1 MAALGSMGW
10 RAFAAPAR
18 KQRGYTDTTWWDPYV
33 ENITDSDT
41 YLRRKFRQDVTD
53 KTTGIGTQAIKKR
66 LAEIVAAGK
75 ASGES
80 WRITKAKC
88 FAAQALEM
96 SIDVS
101 PLDWFPA
108 ISIWNRHD
116 RPIYGARGGRHGEMN
131 AKLPAWVKKEWHEGN
146 RDGTWNMWQDF
157 DHSVPDWRVIL
168 KLGFPGMKARLEKY
182 ASGRDALPR
191 VRNGQDARCPSGGD
205 PFYEGLKIAMDA
217 MLAGIDRFIAQGK
230 KNLGREG
237 APETFAAQA
246 GAGRDRNVCGAPR
259 AARGN
264 DRNVCG
270 APRAAENFRLAKEI
284 ACLERLRNGPPQT
297 AYDMM
302 MFVWLYFFWSEHLDG
317 FQCRSLTELDVF
329 LTPYYDADIAAGRTT
344 EAEFREH
351 LKHFL
356 WQWGSISNYWNQPVG
371 LGGTNADGTSAF
383 NHVSK
388 IILEVMDECNLTTP
402 KFLVKIAPNTPDW
415 AMDKMMDMARRHR
428 SLSFT
433 GEMPLANAL
442 KKWQGASD
450 DDCRKAVMTGC
461 YEFQLHDGAN
471 QTGVG
476 HVNFLKP
483 IEKMLAEAA
492 GGSQFTATDP
502 GGGGRNELRPSRT
515 AHSWACDFP
524 SFKAEYLR
532 RLAATTTRCR
542 EIAFEFEKVLA
553 DVNPADLM
561 TIATEHALKTRKDG
575 FMNGCPRGNNSA
587 ILAVGPGT
595 AVDALL
601 AVKEIVYEKKEMSLA
616 ELGKVMAEN
625 WKGHEALRL
634 RMLRSKR
641 KWGNNDPE
649 ANALGAE
656 LIDCYAGCLN
666 GKPNSRGGIFLA
678 CGHCARQFIDL
689 GRRTGATP
697 DGRHKGD
704 EMSKNLSPTMGVDTE
719 GATALVNTLAASN
732 STKLPADYPLDMML
746 HPSVCAGKKGLEVMK
761 ALVQQFHANGGSVIQ
776 FTVFSAEEL
785 RDAQAHP
792 EKYENLQVRVCGWNV
807 RWNDLSKA
815 EQDTYICR
823 AENVMRGY

>member
-1 MAALGSMGW
+1 MKVTRKRFLGGMAALGSMGW

-53 KTTGIGTQAIKKR
+53 KTTGIDTQAIRKR
-66 LAEIVAAGK
+66 LAQIVSAGK
-75 ASGES
+75 ASGEP

-131 AKLPAWVKKEWHEGN
+131 AKLPAWVRKEWHEGN

-168 KLGFPGMKARLEKY
+168 KLGFPGMRARLEKY

-217 MLAGIDRFIAQGK
+217 MMAGLDRFIEQGK
-230 KNLGREG
+230 KRLNAATQLNAPSALNGPSGLNDFSRE
-237 APETFAAQA
+237 ATFKAE
-246 GAGRDRNVCGAPR
+246 GPFNILKGE
-259 AARGN
+259 ARFN
-264 DRNVCG
+264 
-270 APRAAENFRLAKEI
+270 RLKGEI
-284 ACLERLRNGPPQT
+284 ACLERLRKGPPQT

-388 IILEVMDECNLTTP
+388 IILDVMDECNLTTP

-433 GEMPLANAL
+433 GEVPLLNAL

-461 YEFQLHDGAN
+461 YEFQFHDGAN

-492 GGSQFTATDP
+492 GTAAPHTAAP
-502 GGGGRNELRPSRT
+502 NMESRHLGGWTRALPSRT
-515 AHSWACDFP
+515 NTRGI
-524 SFKAEYLR
+524 SF
-532 RLAATTTRCR
+532 ATKCHALR
-542 EIAFEFEKVLA
+542 EI
-553 DVNPADLM
+553 
-561 TIATEHALKTRKDG
+561 
-575 FMNGCPRGNNSA
+575 
-587 ILAVGPGT
+587 
-595 AVDALL
+595 
-601 AVKEIVYEKKEMSLA
+601 
-616 ELGKVMAEN
+616 
-625 WKGHEALRL
+625 
-634 RMLRSKR
+634 
-641 KWGNNDPE
+641 
-649 ANALGAE
+649 
-656 LIDCYAGCLN
+656 
-666 GKPNSRGGIFLA
+666 
-678 CGHCARQFIDL
+678 
-689 GRRTGATP
+689 
-697 DGRHKGD
+697 
-704 EMSKNLSPTMGVDTE
+704 
-719 GATALVNTLAASN
+719 
-732 STKLPADYPLDMML
+732 
-746 HPSVCAGKKGLEVMK
+746 
-761 ALVQQFHANGGSVIQ
+761 
-776 FTVFSAEEL
+776 
-785 RDAQAHP
+785 
-792 EKYENLQVRVCGWNV
+792 
-807 RWNDLSKA
+807 
-815 EQDTYICR
+815 
-823 AENVMRGY
+823 